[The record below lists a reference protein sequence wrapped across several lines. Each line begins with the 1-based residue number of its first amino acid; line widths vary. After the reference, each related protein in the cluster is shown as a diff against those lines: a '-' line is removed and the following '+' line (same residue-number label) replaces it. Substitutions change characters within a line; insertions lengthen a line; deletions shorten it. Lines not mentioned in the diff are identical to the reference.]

1 MYKGDIIQNDNDNV
15 NPILFLDVISLL
27 SLFLSFASIVNDVK
41 RWYTLLI
48 LW

>member
-1 MYKGDIIQNDNDNV
+1 MYKGVIIQNDNDNV

-27 SLFLSFASIVNDVK
+27 SLSFASIVNDVK